1 MIHPVDR
8 LAGLV
13 LSKGPSH
20 LKFFSQGW
28 GEVSHVD
35 PSETFVNE
43 PIPITIEWLSR
54 STTSAGRIVEHG
66 TFDSPAP
73 HLPHRARVANVLSI
87 SPSCT
92 TDRVVVLMP
101 AWNEHDP
108 KVRVAMAKLLAD
120 KGVRSLILENPFYGT
135 RHPDPAG
142 GQPITTVADFMVMG
156 GAAVSEAR
164 GILAAE
170 FAKGSSV
177 GVSGYSMGGN
187 TAAIV
192 SATLDVPVAT
202 APLAASHSPGPVFLD
217 GVLNRGIDWEALGGR
232 EQEQRLRDTLTG
244 ISVLDLDPKPHHA
257 KAIIVRAASDGYIP
271 ASATQE
277 LVDHWPGSELRVLR
291 GGHASLVWFRKDQLT
306 TAIVDAFDRLENT
319 EHRTQNTDSETP

>member
-1 MIHPVDR
+1 MIHPIDR
-8 LAGLV
+8 LAGLA
-13 LSKGPSH
+13 LSKGPGH

-28 GEVSHVD
+28 GEVSLVD
-35 PSETFVNE
+35 PSDTFVSE

-73 HLPHRARVANVLSI
+73 HLPYRSRVANVLSI
-87 SPSCT
+87 SPSWP

-108 KVRVAMAKLLAD
+108 RVRVAMAKLLAD

-135 RHPDPAG
+135 RHPDPKG
-142 GQPITTVADFMVMG
+142 GQPITTVSDFMVMG
-156 GAAVSEAR
+156 SAAVTEAR
-164 GILAAE
+164 GILATE
-170 FAKGSSV
+170 FAKGSSI

-192 SATLDVPVAT
+192 SATLDLPVAT

-232 EQEQRLRDTLTG
+232 KQEQRLRDSLTG

-257 KAIIVRAASDGYIP
+257 QAIIVRAASDGYIP
-271 ASATQE
+271 ESATQE
-277 LVDHWPGSELRVLR
+277 LVDHWQGSELRVLR
-291 GGHASLVWFRKDQLT
+291 GGHASLVWFRKDQLSN
-306 TAIVDAFDRLENT
+306 AIVDAFDKLENT
-319 EHRTQNTDSETP
+319 EHRTQNTDSESP

>member
-1 MIHPVDR
+1 MIHPIDR
-8 LAGLV
+8 LAGLA

-20 LKFFSQGW
+20 LKFFAKGW
-28 GEVSHVD
+28 GDPSLMD
-35 PSETFVNE
+35 PSEMLASPPT
-43 PIPITIEWLSR
+43 PTSIEWLTR
-54 STTSAGRIVEHG
+54 STTSAGRVVEHG
-66 TFDSPAP
+66 TFESPAP
-73 HLPHRARVANVLSI
+73 HLPHRSKVANVLAI
-87 SPSCT
+87 SPPQPT
-92 TDRVVVLMP
+92 KRVVVLMP

-135 RHPDPAG
+135 RHPDPGG
-142 GQPITTVADFMVMG
+142 GQPITTVSDFMVMG

-164 GILAAE
+164 GILTAE
-170 FAKGSSV
+170 HASGSAI

-192 SATLDVPVAT
+192 SGTLDLPVAT

-217 GVLNRGIDWEALGGR
+217 GVLNGGIDWDALGGR
-232 EQEQRLRDTLTG
+232 DQEQRLRDALTG
-244 ISVLDLDPKPHHA
+244 ISALALDPKPHLA

-291 GGHASLVWFRKDQLT
+291 GGHASLVWFRKDKLT
-306 TAIVDAFDRLENT
+306 TAIVDAFDKME
-319 EHRTQNTDSETP
+319 

>member
-1 MIHPVDR
+1 MIHPIDR
-8 LAGLV
+8 LAGLA
-13 LSKGPSH
+13 LSRGPSH

-28 GEVSHVD
+28 GEQALID
-35 PSETFVNE
+35 PSETFASE
-43 PIPITIEWLSR
+43 PVPIEIDWLSR
-54 STTSAGRIVEHG
+54 SETSTGRIVGHG
-66 TFDSPAP
+66 TFVSPAP
-73 HLPHRARVANVLSI
+73 HLPHRSKVANVLSI
-87 SPSCT
+87 SPASP

-135 RHPDPAG
+135 RHPDPDG
-142 GQPITTVADFMVMG
+142 GQPITTVSDFMVMG

-170 FAKGSSV
+170 FAKGLSI

-217 GVLNRGIDWEALGGR
+217 GVLNRGIDWKALGGR

-257 KAIIVRAASDGYIP
+257 HAIIVRAASDGYIP

-277 LVDHWPGSELRVLR
+277 LVDHWPGSELRALR

-306 TAIVDAFDRLENT
+306 DAIVDSFDRMP
-319 EHRTQNTDSETP
+319 RTSFP

>member
-1 MIHPVDR
+1 MIHPIDR
-8 LAGLV
+8 LAGFA

-20 LKFFSQGW
+20 LKFFSRGW
-28 GEVSHVD
+28 GDASLVD
-35 PSETFVNE
+35 PSETLGRA
-43 PIPITIEWLSR
+43 PTPITIDWLSR
-54 STTSAGRIVEHG
+54 STTSSGRIVEHG

-73 HLPHRARVANVLSI
+73 HLPHRSQVANVLSI
-87 SPSCT
+87 SPSSH

-108 KVRVAMAKLLAD
+108 KVRVAIAKLLAD

-135 RHPDPAG
+135 RHPDPEG
-142 GQPITTVADFMVMG
+142 GQPITTVSEFMVMG
-156 GAAVSEAR
+156 SAAVVEAR

-170 FAKGSSV
+170 FAKGSSI

-192 SATLDVPVAT
+192 SATLSIPLAT

-232 EQEQRLRDTLTG
+232 EHEQRLRDTLTG
-244 ISVLDLDPKPHHA
+244 VSVLELEPQPHLS

-291 GGHASLVWFRKDQLT
+291 GGHASLVWFRKGQLT
-306 TAIVDAFDRLENT
+306 TAIVDAFDKMENT
-319 EHRTQNTDSETP
+319 EHRTQSTDSESP

>member
-1 MIHPVDR
+1 MIHPIDR
-8 LAGLV
+8 LAGLA
-13 LSKGPSH
+13 LARGPDH

-28 GEVSHVD
+28 GDASLVN
-35 PSETFVNE
+35 PSETFTRE
-43 PIPITIEWLSR
+43 PTPITIDWLTR
-54 STTSAGRIVEHG
+54 SKTSEGRIVKHG
-66 TFDSPAP
+66 SFVSPAP
-73 HLPHRARVANVLSI
+73 HLPHRSAVGNVLSI
-87 SPSCT
+87 SPSSP

-108 KVRVAMAKLLAD
+108 KVRVAMAGLLAD

-135 RHPDPAG
+135 RHPDPQG

-156 GAAVSEAR
+156 GAAISEAR
-164 GILAAE
+164 GILTAE
-170 FAKGSSV
+170 FAQGSSV

-192 SATLDVPVAT
+192 SSTLDIPLAT

-232 EQEQRLRDTLTG
+232 DQEQRLRDALTG
-244 ISVLDLDPKPHHA
+244 VSVLDLDPKPHHA
-257 KAIIVRAASDGYIP
+257 QAIVVRAASDGYIP

-277 LVDHWPGSELRVLR
+277 LVDHWQGSELRVLR
-291 GGHASLVWFRKDQLT
+291 GGHASLIWFRKDQLT
-306 TAIVDAFDRLENT
+306 DAIVDAFNKMD
-319 EHRTQNTDSETP
+319 

>member
-1 MIHPVDR
+1 MIHPIDR
-8 LAGLV
+8 LAGLA

-28 GEVSHVD
+28 GDAWLMD
-35 PSETFVNE
+35 PSDMLGDE
-43 PIPITIEWLSR
+43 PIPITIDWLSR
-54 STTSAGRIVEHG
+54 STTSSGRIVDHG

-73 HLPHRARVANVLSI
+73 HLPHRSQIANVLSI
-87 SPSCT
+87 SPPSR

-108 KVRVAMAKLLAD
+108 KVRLAMAKRLAD
-120 KGVRSLILENPFYGT
+120 RGVRSLILENPFYGT
-135 RHPDPAG
+135 RHPNPAG
-142 GQPITTVADFMVMG
+142 GQPITTVSEFMVMG
-156 GAAVSEAR
+156 GAAVGEAR

-170 FAKGSSV
+170 FANGSSI

-192 SATLDVPVAT
+192 SATLDIPVAT

-232 EQEQRLRDTLTG
+232 EHEQRLRDTLTG
-244 ISVLDLDPKPHHA
+244 VSVLDLDPKPHHT
-257 KAIIVRAASDGYIP
+257 KAIIVQAASDGYVP

-277 LVDHWPGSELRVLR
+277 LVDHWQGSELRVLP
-291 GGHASLVWFRKDQLT
+291 GGHASLVWFRKDQLA
-306 TAIVDAFDRLENT
+306 TAIVDAFNKMA
-319 EHRTQNTDSETP
+319 

>member
-1 MIHPVDR
+1 MIHPIDR
-8 LAGLV
+8 LAGLA
-13 LSKGPSH
+13 LSRGPSH
-20 LKFFSQGW
+20 LKFFSRGW
-28 GEVSHVD
+28 GEQALID
-35 PSETFVNE
+35 PSETFASE
-43 PIPITIEWLSR
+43 PVPIEIDWLSR
-54 STTSAGRIVEHG
+54 SETSTGRIVGHG
-66 TFDSPAP
+66 TFVSPAP
-73 HLPHRARVANVLSI
+73 HLPHRSKVANVLSI
-87 SPSCT
+87 SPASP

-135 RHPDPAG
+135 RHPDPQG
-142 GQPITTVADFMVMG
+142 GQPITTVSDFMVMG

-164 GILAAE
+164 GILVAE
-170 FAKGSSV
+170 FARGSSI

-192 SATLDVPVAT
+192 SATLEIPVAT

-232 EQEQRLRDTLTG
+232 EQEQRLRDALTG
-244 ISVLDLDPKPHHA
+244 VSVLDLDPKPHHA
-257 KAIIVRAASDGYIP
+257 HAIIVRAASDGYIP

-277 LVDHWPGSELRVLR
+277 LVDHWQGSELRVLR
-291 GGHASLVWFRKDQLT
+291 GGHASLVWFRKNELT
-306 TAIVDAFDRLENT
+306 DAIVDSFDRM
-319 EHRTQNTDSETP
+319 Q